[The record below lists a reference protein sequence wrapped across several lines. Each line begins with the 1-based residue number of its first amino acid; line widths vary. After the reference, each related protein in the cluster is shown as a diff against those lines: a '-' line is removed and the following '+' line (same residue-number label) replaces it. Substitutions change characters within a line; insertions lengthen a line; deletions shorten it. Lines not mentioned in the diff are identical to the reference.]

1 MAIREQNPGK
11 LRFDSLQYSCVRTV
25 FCPIGRTF
33 PNSRIG
39 ATKFSGE
46 YHWIFAA
53 ESRGQLP
60 RKKHYT
66 ARTPNNAGDGLR

>member
-1 MAIREQNPGK
+1 MSMA
-11 LRFDSLQYSCVRTV
+11 
-25 FCPIGRTF
+25 
-33 PNSRIG
+33 
-39 ATKFSGE
+39 KFSGE